1 MTEKPVHIVSDIHLG
16 AVPKETEHSF
26 VRWLENAGQNASRL
40 IINGDLFDFWFEY
53 RSAIPRGHT
62 RVLGALTS
70 LVDAGLPI
78 TMMGGNHDW
87 WGGSYLTDEVGLTF
101 LQDPVVLNLAGHR
114 TFLAHG
120 DGLGRGD
127 LGYRMLR
134 GVVRG
139 RFTRWCFAWLHPDM
153 GAALAKRI
161 SRTEHHQNKTS
172 NEEHARSKALRA
184 WSRVKLPDESELDL
198 VVLGHTQVPVI
209 EEIEPHRFYV
219 NSGDWVYHRSYLVL
233 QDGEPPTLTEWHG

>member
-1 MTEKPVHIVSDIHLG
+1 MAEKPVHIVSDIHLG
-16 AVPKETEHSF
+16 AVPQETELAF
-26 VRWLENAGQNASRL
+26 VRWLENAGQNASKL

-87 WGGSYLTDEVGLTF
+87 WSGSYLTDEVGLTF
-101 LQDPVVLNLAGHR
+101 LQDPVVMNLAGYR

-127 LGYRMLR
+127 LGYRVLR
-134 GVVRG
+134 GVLRG
-139 RFTRWCFAWLHPDM
+139 RFTRWCFGWLHPDM
-153 GAALAKRI
+153 GAALADRI
-161 SRTEHHQNKTS
+161 SRTEHRQTQTS
-172 NEEHARSKALRA
+172 DEEHDRSKALRS
-184 WSRVKLPDESELDL
+184 WSRLKMAEEPDLDL
-198 VVLGHTQVPVI
+198 VVLGHTHVPVI
-209 EEIEPHRFYV
+209 EEIEPHRYYV
-219 NSGDWVYHRSYLVL
+219 NSGDWVHHRSYLVL
-233 QDGEPPTLTEWHG
+233 QDGEPPTLTEWTG